1 MKPGWIMGTMNR
13 PIEWLSEEGSSKRAR
28 NLHLPILLVLFSILA
43 FIYYIDQTPLIKRW
57 PFNNTFFTGVH
68 DLYRTLF
75 LIPIIYAAFIFR
87 LRGSLLTSLAFFGII
102 LPRAFYFS
110 PYPNPVLRPVISV
123 ALSAIIG
130 VLVTVWLNRLGKERK
145 ARAELMT
152 AYEEIQDYDRRLKE
166 NQAML
171 IQAEK
176 LASMGQLSAS
186 IAHEINNPLSG
197 VLIYTN
203 LLSKKIAK
211 GDLDKEVLLN
221 YLSKIDFELTRST
234 HLIGS
239 LLAFARQSEP
249 IMEKVD
255 VNKILIRALDIT
267 IPAGSRN
274 EIKVE
279 KELHALP
286 EVTADSDQLQQVFIN
301 LIMNAVQAMPEGGN
315 ITFLTFVEN
324 SQVKI
329 CVKDTGCGIP
339 PENMGKIF
347 TPFFS
352 TKKDVKGVGLGLP
365 VSYGIMQRH
374 HGKIEIESKVGEGS
388 SFTVCLPTRP

>member
-110 PYPNPVLRPVISV
+110 PYPNPVLRPVISL

-221 YLSKIDFELTRST
+221 YLSKIDFELIRST

>member
-1 MKPGWIMGTMNR
+1 MGTMNR

-145 ARAELMT
+145 SRAELMT

>member
-1 MKPGWIMGTMNR
+1 MKPGWIMGIRNR

-110 PYPNPVLRPVISV
+110 PYPNPVLRPVISL

>member
-110 PYPNPVLRPVISV
+110 PYPNPVLRPVISL

>member
-221 YLSKIDFELTRST
+221 YLSKIDFELIRST

>member
-145 ARAELMT
+145 ARAELMA

-286 EVTADSDQLQQVFIN
+286 EVTADSDQLRQVFIN

>member
-1 MKPGWIMGTMNR
+1 MKPCWIMGTMNR

-43 FIYYIDQTPLIKRW
+43 FTYYIDQTPLIKRW

-221 YLSKIDFELTRST
+221 YLSKIDSELTRST

-286 EVTADSDQLQQVFIN
+286 EVTADADQLQQVFIN

>member
-75 LIPIIYAAFIFR
+75 LIPILYAAFIFR
-87 LRGSLLTSLAFFGII
+87 LRGSLLTSLAFFGVI

-110 PYPNPVLRPVISV
+110 PYPNPVLRPVISL

>member
-1 MKPGWIMGTMNR
+1 MKPWWIMGTMNR

-221 YLSKIDFELTRST
+221 YLSKIDFELIRST